1 MNIELIKKY
10 KTEFDHWLNGKN
22 LLIRNNDDGIWMN
35 MSEVHWDMDYKTVS
49 IIINDNF
56 SELRK
61 ALCDG
66 KIIQLYVRSKQ
77 HISDQS
83 QDIYKWT
90 DFKSLTP
97 SSPFSGLLKNYRIK
111 PEEPKFKVGDFVRVG
126 CDGDSP
132 KTIKIFNKESIDEP
146 PYVYIMKDGTKW
158 DKCIKCDPSYK
169 ELCWFTTRAAMLDG
183 VNYAVLGYFNTIIG
197 LDYTTTHGD
206 TFRHCEPFLNSKPS
220 WFKD

>member
-10 KTEFDHWLNGKN
+10 KKEFDHILHG
-22 LLIRNNDDGIWMN
+22 
-35 MSEVHWDMDYKTVS
+35 
-49 IIINDNF
+49 
-56 SELRK
+56 
-61 ALCDG
+61 G
-66 KIIQLYVRSKQ
+66 KIIGK
-77 HISDQS
+77 
-83 QDIYKWT
+83 
-90 DFKSLTP
+90 KSLKDKKLE
-97 SSPFSGLLKNYRIK
+97 SLRIEVFECKEDWEVILIDNEYSEFSKALAEGKTIQWEYQEDEWVDLPADFEFNEQSMSYEVEEYRIK
-111 PEEPKFKVGDFVRVG
+111 QEEPQLKAGDFVRVG

-132 KTIKIFNKESIDEP
+132 KTIKIFHKESIDEP

-158 DKCIKCDPSYK
+158 DKCIKWDPSYK

-206 TFRHCEPFLNSKPS
+206 TFRHCEPFINSKPS